1 MASVNQKQC
10 AVQCWLEEYRSL
22 RTLAESHLTT
32 MRYLVIFNLTALG
45 TIGGLV
51 LSDTTERIWVALII
65 PILSPF
71 IGFLVY
77 LHSKRTSQIDN
88 YIDRKIAKR
97 IRNIASDTE
106 LFGWE
111 SYVREKEKKQNRF
124 VRQFSISGLS
134 ILTFTFT
141 SMFVLIFTAKAT
153 FFEGAAW
160 QIILWLVGASLTVI
174 LIPLFMIDR
183 DIFLGKETWF
193 RVVWNRIKRIYKNL
207 TDRKMV
213 NTKK

>member
-111 SYVREKEKKQNRF
+111 SYVREKEKKQN
-124 VRQFSISGLS
+124 
-134 ILTFTFT
+134 
-141 SMFVLIFTAKAT
+141 
-153 FFEGAAW
+153 
-160 QIILWLVGASLTVI
+160 VI
-174 LIPLFMIDR
+174 L
-183 DIFLGKETWF
+183 
-193 RVVWNRIKRIYKNL
+193 L
-207 TDRKMV
+207 TTSTIVNDEVLEELRSQEHVFSARKIEL
-213 NTKK
+213 